1 MNGSYRGAA
10 LLALFFAAGCGEGS
24 TLATPSSHQ
33 LSRRPNSGSGGTTA
47 IKHIVL
53 VIQENRTFDNLFATF
68 PGADGATQGLLKL
81 PSGGHIVV
89 PLQPTN
95 LVERCDFG
103 HGYKGYLKDYDG
115 GAMDGFN
122 TEGGGKPCPGPTGIK
137 TYQYVIPQQIAPY
150 WSIAQQYVLADHMF
164 TTQGSGSFTNH
175 QDLIAGATF
184 LNKTRTKSLVDF
196 PSLKPWGCNGKD
208 GTVTSFL
215 QAEQTRL
222 KYRYRKGP
230 FPCMRYETLRDLLDA
245 KGISWTYFSPPSQG
259 GSGAVWNAFDAIEA
273 VREGPEWRTNVAPTR
288 NFFYDVTNQRLPAMS
303 WIVPDLL
310 DSDHPGT
317 SSDTGPSWVASIVN
331 AVGQSPYWNSTAIIV
346 VWDDW
351 GGFYDHVPPPFQD
364 QWGGLGFRVPMLVV
378 APYARRGGGS
388 QGGYISNTQ
397 YEFGSILKFIETVF
411 DLGSLGTTDVRAT
424 SILDCFDFM
433 QPPRQFTKIPSQY
446 SRGYFLH
453 RPPSNL
459 PVDTE

>member
-1 MNGSYRGAA
+1 MNGTYRGAA
-10 LLALFFAAGCGEGS
+10 LLALAFVTGCGEGS
-24 TLATPSSHQ
+24 TLGAPSSHQ
-33 LSRRPNSGSGGTTA
+33 LSLRPDSGSNPQA

-53 VIQENRTFDNLFATF
+53 VIQENRTFDNFFATF
-68 PGADGATQGLLKL
+68 PGADGATQGLMKL
-81 PSGGHIVV
+81 PSGGHIAV
-89 PLQPTN
+89 PLQPKN

-122 TEGGGKPCPGPTGIK
+122 TEGGGKLCPGASGAE

-150 WSIAQQYVLADHMF
+150 WTIAQQYVLADHMF

-175 QDLIAGATF
+175 QDLIAGGTF
-184 LNKTRTKSLVDF
+184 LGKAQTKSLVDF
-196 PSLKPWGCNGKD
+196 PSGKPWGCD
-208 GTVTSFL
+208 AAAGTVTSFL
-215 QAEQTRL
+215 QATPSRL
-222 KYRYRKGP
+222 RYRYRKGP
-230 FPCMRYETLRDLLDA
+230 FPCMSYETLRDLLDA
-245 KGISWTYFSPPSQG
+245 KGVSWMYYSPPSPG
-259 GSGAVWNAFDAIEA
+259 GTGAIWNAFDAIKA
-273 VREGPEWRTNVAPTR
+273 VREGPEWRTNVARPQ
-288 NFFYDVTNQRLPAMS
+288 NFFFDVTNQRLPAMS
-303 WIVPDLL
+303 WVVPDRF

-317 SSDTGPSWVASIVN
+317 TSDTGPSWVASIVN
-331 AVGQSPYWNSTAIIV
+331 AVGGSPYWKSTVVIV

-351 GGFYDHVPPPFQD
+351 GGFYDHEPPPFQD

-378 APYARRGGGS
+378 APYAVRGGGS
-388 QGGYISNTQ
+388 QGGYISKTQ

-424 SILDCFDFM
+424 SILNCFDFT
-433 QPPRQFTKIPSQY
+433 QPPRVFTKIPSQY
-446 SRGYFLH
+446 SRSYFLH

>member
-184 LNKTRTKSLVDF
+184 LDKTRTKTLVDF
-196 PSLKPWGCNGKD
+196 PSRKPWGCNGKD

-245 KGISWTYFSPPSQG
+245 KGVSWTYYSPPSQG
-259 GSGAVWNAFDAIEA
+259 ERARSGTLSMRSKRYAKVRSGA
-273 VREGPEWRTNVAPTR
+273 TNVAPTR

-310 DSDHPGT
+310 DSGPSRHR
-317 SSDTGPSWVASIVN
+317 SDTGP
-331 AVGQSPYWNSTAIIV
+331 
-346 VWDDW
+346 
-351 GGFYDHVPPPFQD
+351 H
-364 QWGGLGFRVPMLVV
+364 
-378 APYARRGGGS
+378 GS
-388 QGGYISNTQ
+388 QASSTR
-397 YEFGSILKFIETVF
+397 SARVRT
-411 DLGSLGTTDVRAT
+411 GTR
-424 SILDCFDFM
+424 
-433 QPPRQFTKIPSQY
+433 PRSSSSGTIGADSTITY
-446 SRGYFLH
+446 H
-453 RPPSNL
+453 RRSKTNGAA
-459 PVDTE
+459 